1 MFFERVYDRS
11 LAQASYVVGCQ
22 AKGVAIVIDPKR
34 DIDDY
39 LAIAERNKLQI
50 THIAETHVHA
60 DFLSGARE
68 LAAATGGQLY
78 LSKEGGPDWL
88 YEFPHIGVGHG
99 DVIEVGNLKLEVLH
113 TPGHTPESISFLLT
127 DTPASPEPVM
137 VFTGDFVFVGDIG
150 RPDLLEKVAGMA
162 NTQRAGAQQMHASI
176 QRFAQLPD
184 HIQVWP
190 GHGAGSACG
199 KALGAVPSS
208 TVGYEKIRNWAFRHP
223 DNEEAFVENLLDG
236 QPEPPKY
243 FAVMKKLNKTE
254 RPLLTE
260 VPAVPLLSNEQFA
273 QFYQSGGLV
282 IDTRNKLEYTAGHL
296 PGSLNIQGN
305 NAFPT
310 WMGWLVDYETP
321 FVLVVDPANLED
333 LTRKLMRIGMD
344 QAHGYVADVDSL
356 GMVLKQARV
365 VDLEAMKA
373 LVGDESVQ
381 LIDVRG
387 LSEYQAGHI
396 PGAIHVFVGTLADN
410 LDKIDKDK
418 PAVVYC
424 QSGDRAA
431 IARSVLD
438 KSGHPDVRVYFG
450 GMAEWYATGQETETP
465 SRNTVLSE

>member
-11 LAQASYVVGCQ
+11 LAQASYIVGCQ

-39 LAIAERNKLQI
+39 LAIAERNKLRI
-50 THIAETHVHA
+50 THIAETHIHA

-68 LAAATGGQLY
+68 LAAVTGGQLY

-88 YEFPHIGVGHG
+88 YEFPHIGVRHG

-150 RPDLLEKVAGMA
+150 RPDLLEKVAGMT

-176 QRFAQLPD
+176 QQFAELPD

-223 DNEEAFVENLLDG
+223 DNEDAFVENLLSG

-243 FAVMKKLNKTE
+243 FAMMKKLNKTE
-254 RPLLTE
+254 RPLLIE
-260 VPAVPLLSNEQFA
+260 VPAVPLLSTGEFT
-273 QFYQSGGLV
+273 QFYRNGGLV
-282 IDTRNKLEYTAGHL
+282 IDTRNKTAYAQGYL
-296 PGSLNIQGN
+296 AGSLNIQGN

-321 FVLVVDPANLED
+321 FVLVAEPTNLEG

-344 QAHGYVADVDSL
+344 DVRGYIASVDSL
-356 GMVLKQARV
+356 GIELHQARI
-365 VDLEAMKA
+365 VDLDTMKA
-373 LVGDESVQ
+373 LVGDDNVQ

-387 LSEYQAGHI
+387 QSEYQAGHI
-396 PGAIHVFVGTLADN
+396 PGATHVFVGTLTDN
-410 LDKIDKDK
+410 LDKIDKNK
-418 PAVVYC
+418 ATVVYC

-438 KSGHPDVRVYFG
+438 KAGHADVRVYFG
-450 GMAEWYATGQETETP
+450 GMAEWSATGQETTTP
-465 SRNTVLSE
+465 RRHTVLSE

>member
-50 THIAETHVHA
+50 THIAETHIHA
-60 DFLSGARE
+60 DFLSGSRE

-88 YEFPHIGVGHG
+88 YEFPHIGVGQG
-99 DVIEVGNLKLEVLH
+99 DVIEVGNLKVEVLH

-162 NTQRAGAQQMHASI
+162 NSQRAGAQQMHASI
-176 QRFAQLPD
+176 QQFARLPD

-208 TVGYEKIRNWAFRHP
+208 TVGYEKIRNWAFHHP
-223 DNEEAFVENLLDG
+223 DDESAFVENLLSG
-236 QPEPPKY
+236 QPEPPTY
-243 FAVMKKLNKTE
+243 FTMMKKLNKTD
-254 RPLLTE
+254 RPLLIE
-260 VPAVPLLSNEQFA
+260 VPALPLLSTADFIR
-273 QFYQSGGLV
+273 FYRGGGLV
-282 IDTRNKLEYTAGHL
+282 IDTRSKADYVKGYL

-310 WMGWLVDYETP
+310 WMGWQVDYETP
-321 FVLVVDPANLED
+321 FVLVADPANLED

-344 QAHGYVADVDSL
+344 DVRGYIADIDSL
-356 GMVLKQARV
+356 GIELKQARAL
-365 VDLEAMKA
+365 DLEAMKA
-373 LVGDESVQ
+373 LVGDNSVQ

-387 LSEYQAGHI
+387 QTEFEAGHI
-396 PGAIHVFVGTLADN
+396 PGATHVFVGTLADN
-410 LDKIDKDK
+410 LDKVDRNK

-431 IARSVLD
+431 IARSVLE
-438 KSGHPDVRVYFG
+438 KAGHADVRVYFG
-450 GMAEWYATGQETETP
+450 GMAEWYATGQKTTRPVRRAVPE
-465 SRNTVLSE
+465 